1 MTTALLVTS
10 CTCAMTVGGGRL
22 ALRLEAYRAF
32 ILAFAAG
39 ALIISA
45 LIDVIPDAL
54 EMLTRSGS
62 AMHHHHLMFA
72 CSLGFLSF
80 YLLEEFAH
88 SGALTHELT
97 PAATAHPRLWGA
109 AHAGLW
115 GAAGISV
122 HSLLDG
128 VAIGEAFQAGAGIG
142 WVVSMAVIVHKFA
155 DGVSTVGIV
164 VGTGRSRR
172 VANRMLI
179 VTALAPLAGLVLQ
192 TVVPLPLSLLALLL
206 GWFSGVF
213 LYLGAA
219 ALMPAARAASQSRWL
234 PAATLLGATLV
245 YLLTRVSE

>member
-1 MTTALLVTS
+1 MTALLVTS
-10 CTCAMTVGGGRL
+10 CTCAMTFGGGLL

-32 ILAFAAG
+32 IFAFAAG
-39 ALIISA
+39 ALVTSA

-62 AMHHHHLMFA
+62 GLHHHHLMFA
-72 CSLGFLSF
+72 CSLGFLFF
-80 YLLEEFAH
+80 YLFEEIAH
-88 SGALTHELT
+88 SSALPRGLT
-97 PAATAHPRLWGA
+97 PAHA
-109 AHAGLW
+109 AQAGLW

-128 VAIGEAFQAGAGIG
+128 VAIGEAFHAGTGVG
-142 WVVSMAVIVHKFA
+142 WIVSLAVVVHKFA
-155 DGVSTVGIV
+155 DGVSTVGILV
-164 VGTGRSRR
+164 STGRSGR
-172 VANRMLI
+172 VANRML
-179 VTALAPLAGLVLQ
+179 VLTALAPLAGLALQ
-192 TVVPLPLSLLALLL
+192 TIVPLPLSLLALLL

-219 ALMPAARAASQSRWL
+219 ALIPAAHAASQSRWL

>member
-1 MTTALLVTS
+1 MTF
-10 CTCAMTVGGGRL
+10 GGGRL

-32 ILAFAAG
+32 IFAFAAG
-39 ALIISA
+39 ALVTTA

-62 AMHHHHLMFA
+62 SMHHRHLMFA

-88 SGALTHELT
+88 SRTVTQALTPES
-97 PAATAHPRLWGA
+97 TAHPESWGA
-109 AHAGLW
+109 AYAGLW

-128 VAIGEAFQAGAGIG
+128 VAIGEAFQAGTGIG
-142 WVVSMAVIVHKFA
+142 WIVSLAVIVHKFA
-155 DGVSTVGIV
+155 DGVSTVSV
-164 VGTGRSRR
+164 LVSTGQSNL
-172 VANRMLI
+172 VANRML
-179 VTALAPLAGLVLQ
+179 VLTALAPLAGLALQ
-192 TVVPLPLSLLALLL
+192 MVVPLPLSLLALVL

-219 ALMPAARAASQSRWL
+219 ALLPAARAGSQSRWL